1 MLELDALDQG
11 LLNAVQTD
19 FPLVSHPFARLGLP
33 LGLGELEV
41 IERLKGLRERRIL
54 RQIAAIFDSRA
65 LGYRSVL
72 VAAQCPPGRIETCAA
87 VVNAHPG
94 VSHNYQREHALDL
107 WFTLAVPGD
116 HDLTEAAARLA
127 QEARLVQVHLLPAL
141 RTFRIGVAFDLKRGR
156 ARAQTAPPPS
166 AATAPPLDNLDRAVV
181 RALQDDLA
189 LVPEPFLLLAQR
201 LRWTEDG
208 LFGWLRGA
216 QEKGWL
222 RRYAGV
228 LRHREAGFGEGGMG
242 VWSVPDERVLAVGT
256 AFAAEAAVTHC
267 YQRPRFDGWPYN
279 LFTMVHGQGR
289 EECLAT
295 LDGLA
300 ARVDGWTARDVLFST
315 REFKKE
321 RVKYFLEGEPAWA
334 EPLAG
339 A

>member
-1 MLELDALDQG
+1 MLDLDAMDRG
-11 LLNAVQTD
+11 LLGALQTD
-19 FPLVSHPFARLGLP
+19 FPLVSHPYARLGLP

-41 IERLKGLRERRIL
+41 IARLQSLRERRIL

-116 HDLTEAAARLA
+116 QDLAAAAARLA
-127 QEARLVQVHLLPAL
+127 QEARLLQYHLLPAL

-156 ARAQTAPPPS
+156 ARAQASPPPS
-166 AATAPPLDNLDRAVV
+166 AAAAPPLDSLDRAVV
-181 RALQDDLA
+181 RALQEDLA
-189 LVPEPFLLLAQR
+189 LVPEPFLQLAQR

-242 VWSVPDERVLAVGT
+242 VWDVPDQRVQAVGT
-256 AFAAEAAVTHC
+256 AFAAEGAVTHC
-267 YQRPRFDGWPYN
+267 YQRPRFEGWPFN
-279 LFTMVHGQGR
+279 LFTMVHGQERG
-289 EECLAT
+289 ECLAT

-300 ARVDGWTARDVLFST
+300 ARVDGWAGRDVLFSK